1 MTERVLVLPR
11 STIPGGTDFTG
22 IRPLDITGESAIREA
37 IAQHGRWMDRDEAEA
52 DPSHK
57 QAIPYVI
64 ARDRSGPAERVYLM
78 ERTAAGGDPRL
89 HHRATIGIGGHVN
102 PVDDGGDRLEAG
114 LRREWAE
121 EMVAD
126 WEPSFIAIGLLN
138 DDRNPVGSV
147 HLGIVFEVETAGRPL
162 TVREQDKL
170 SGRMVE
176 VTEVRSAWDRLES
189 WSQLVA
195 EALWGHGA
203 P

>member
-1 MTERVLVLPR
+1 MV
-11 STIPGGTDFTG
+11 PGGTGFTG
-22 IRPLDITGESAIREA
+22 IRQLDASGESAIRDA
-37 IAQHGRWMDRDEAEA
+37 IARHGRWMNRDEAEA

-64 ARDRSGPAERVYLM
+64 ARDRSGLEERVYLM

-102 PVDDGGDRLEAG
+102 PVDDSGDRLEAG

-121 EMVAD
+121 EMVAE
-126 WEPSFIAIGLLN
+126 WEPSFVAIGLLN

-147 HLGIVFEVETAGRPL
+147 HLGVVFEVETAGRRL

-176 VTEVRSAWDRLES
+176 VAEVQSAWDRLES

-195 EALWGHGA
+195 AALWGHRA

>member
-1 MTERVLVLPR
+1 
-11 STIPGGTDFTG
+11 
-22 IRPLDITGESAIREA
+22 
-37 IAQHGRWMDRDEAEA
+37 MDRDEAEA
-52 DPSHK
+52 NPAYK

-64 ARDRSGPAERVYLM
+64 ARDRSGAEERVYLM

-102 PVDDGGDRLEAG
+102 PVDDGVDRLEAG

-126 WEPSFIAIGLLN
+126 WEPEFVAIGLLN

-147 HLGIVFEVETAGRPL
+147 HLGVVFEVETAGRPL

-176 VTEVRSAWDRLES
+176 VAEVHIAWDRLES

-195 EALWGHGA
+195 EALWGHPA